1 MKFASPVYS
10 KASGSIAGIT
20 YSHNKGGLYTRAR
33 ATPVNTFSAFRE
45 AVKDNV
51 AILATLWSNTLTVAQ
66 RTAWGVFATNVTAVN
81 ALGASINLSAINWYI
96 KFNAYR
102 LQASVARVDTAPVVF
117 ELASLTLPV
126 PTITA
131 LGTTASIAYTVTAGT
146 DDWARE
152 AGGYLLVYASRPFSP
167 GRAQQKGGFRY
178 AGKVTGAA
186 TPPTSPAVVTLP
198 FASGPSGSK
207 QEFQFVAV
215 RADGRS
221 SPVFPVV
228 GTV

>member
-1 MKFASPVYS
+1 MKFASQVYT
-10 KASGSIAGIT
+10 KASGSAGGLT
-20 YSHNKGGLYTRAR
+20 YSHNRGGMYTRAR
-33 ATPVNTFSAFRE
+33 ATPVNTFSSFRT

-51 AILATLWSNTLTVAQ
+51 GTLAGLWNSVVTAAQ
-66 RTAWGVFATNVTAVN
+66 RAAWGVFAVNVPSTNS
-81 ALGASINLSAINWYI
+81 LGASIQLSGLNWYI
-96 KFNAYR
+96 KFNSYR
-102 LQASVARVDTAPVVF
+102 LQAGVTRIDVAPVIF

-131 LGTTASIAYTVTAGT
+131 LGTTVSVAYTVTAGT

-152 AGGYLLVYASRPFSP
+152 VGGYLLVYASRPFSP

-178 AGKVTGAA
+178 AGKVSGAA

-207 QEFQFVAV
+207 QQFQFVAV